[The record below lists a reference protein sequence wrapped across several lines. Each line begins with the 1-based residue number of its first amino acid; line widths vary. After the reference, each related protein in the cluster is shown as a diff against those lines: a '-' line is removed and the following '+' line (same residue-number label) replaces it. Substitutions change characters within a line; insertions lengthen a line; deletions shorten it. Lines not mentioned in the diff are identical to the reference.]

1 MIYNSCIGKSQ
12 GRERMKKGFFLIY
25 FTVLTYLSVAYSQE
39 IQNVSFTQEGE
50 ISKLIIELDQENVLS
65 ERFHVTEDK
74 QIVVDLK
81 NVKSSPKH
89 LRGID
94 TSEFPGSTV
103 FISGYRKPGTTSDV
117 RFAIQLRDNVRSVL
131 ETSGKKIILNIEN
144 RFGVFSKDKIRK
156 SEASLDFNEGTL
168 DDVVK
173 INIPKSNQIEDILY
187 NLTLSGPKKYIGKRI
202 SLNVR
207 NIPVTEILDMIA
219 DTSGFNIIID
229 QGVSSVPPLTITLTN
244 VPWDQALDTVMTLSK
259 LVAQKS
265 SNILII
271 KTLDVATKEKEA
283 ELAAAKLKLNSEP
296 MVTRIFLINYATL
309 GDMSKI
315 IRDYLTPE
323 KGSLQTD
330 ERTNSL
336 IVKDTIET
344 IERIKKIIETLDT
357 QTPQIMIESKIVE
370 ANESFSKS
378 LGLRNGI
385 QFGYDPISPIAASRG
400 PGWVFSSTG
409 SYTVPTTAGAAGAA
423 GATTATAGPLA
434 GSAMGFSI
442 GVFRRLLNLNFA
454 LEMAETE
461 NKTKIISSPKIV
473 TQNKKAATIT
483 SSEQTSYRIQQPS
496 TGLAPAITTFNTIA
510 ANTNLT
516 VTPQV
521 TNDGS
526 ISMDISV
533 QKADFGN
540 SPTGG
545 GPPDINTRNITT
557 NVLVDNG
564 STIVIGGIYKTSS
577 SDVVTGIPYLRNIPL
592 VGWLFRTPDK
602 KTSARNELI
611 VFITPR
617 ILNTEQAGFSE
628 KQASNPE
635 PAKKEI

>member
-50 ISKLIIELDQENVLS
+50 ISKLIIELDQENILS

-156 SEASLDFNEGTL
+156 SEASLDFKEGTL

-271 KTLDVATKEKEA
+271 KTLDVATREKEA

-296 MVTRIFLINYATL
+296 LVTRIFLINYATL

-315 IRDYLTPE
+315 INDYKTE
-323 KGSLQTD
+323 KGAIQTD

-336 IVKDTIET
+336 IVKDTIEA
-344 IERIKKIIETLDT
+344 IERIKKIIDTLDT

-385 QFGYDPISPIAASRG
+385 QFGYDPISAITAPRG

-409 SYTVPTTAGAAGAA
+409 SYTAPATTGAAG
-423 GATTATAGPLA
+423 GTTASSAPLA

-442 GVFRRLLNLNFA
+442 GVFRRLMNLNFA
-454 LEMAETE
+454 LEMSETE

-483 SSEQTSYRIQQPS
+483 SSEQTSYRVQQPS
-496 TGLAPAITTFNTIA
+496 TGLAPATTTFNTIS

-533 QKADFGN
+533 QKADFGG
-540 SPTGG
+540 SPQGG

-602 KTSARNELI
+602 KTNARNELI